1 MREIKQNQRGFT
13 LIELMIVI
21 AIIGILASIALPT
34 YMEYVGRAQAAEG
47 IKVSSGL
54 RADIAA
60 YVADA
65 NHFPTAAETDA
76 TNGTFGRSASLLSGK
91 YVRNGGVSIAANTGV
106 ITVKFGAGAAS
117 GTNLTMTPTLNTGN
131 NVQLIQWQCGGTI
144 NSHYLPTTCQ

>member
-91 YVRNGGVSIAANTGV
+91 YVRNGGVSIAANTG
-106 ITVKFGAGAAS
+106 AAS